1 MGPIVPLASRPGRSM
16 RGVRVGSGPGGRPAP
31 AQPPARPEAC
41 GCRRA
46 GRRWRRR
53 RWGCSLART
62 LAASGRSRAFR
73 RRRAGPGFRCRRRRL
88 APELMMLTAGIEL
101 AEGKSN
107 LADPAAADPLG
118 AIGPGPADAAGAVR
132 QWLTVAAARAARADA
147 TAGLL
152 PFDCH
157 ASACA
162 PSDVSKARTFML
174 ATTRAGSCSSRSSA
188 QSAPLQPRVIS
199 TWATKP

>member
-1 MGPIVPLASRPGRSM
+1 MI
-16 RGVRVGSGPGGRPAP
+16 
-31 AQPPARPEAC
+31 
-41 GCRRA
+41 
-46 GRRWRRR
+46 
-53 RWGCSLART
+53 
-62 LAASGRSRAFR
+62 
-73 RRRAGPGFRCRRRRL
+73 
-88 APELMMLTAGIEL
+88 LTAGIEL

-107 LADPAAADPLG
+107 LADPAVAAPLG
-118 AIGPGPADAAGAVR
+118 AIGPGPPAAADADAP
-132 QWLTVAAARAARADA
+132 VADCGGESGGADA

-162 PSDVSKARTFML
+162 PSDVSKARTCML
-174 ATTRAGSCSSRSSA
+174 ATTRAGSRSSRSSA

>member
-1 MGPIVPLASRPGRSM
+1 MI
-16 RGVRVGSGPGGRPAP
+16 
-31 AQPPARPEAC
+31 
-41 GCRRA
+41 
-46 GRRWRRR
+46 
-53 RWGCSLART
+53 
-62 LAASGRSRAFR
+62 
-73 RRRAGPGFRCRRRRL
+73 
-88 APELMMLTAGIEL
+88 LTAGIEL

-118 AIGPGPADAAGAVR
+118 AIGPGPPDTAGADAPVADRGCGASG
-132 QWLTVAAARAARADA
+132 AADA

-162 PSDVSKARTFML
+162 PSDVSKARTCML
-174 ATTRAGSCSSRSSA
+174 ATTRAGSRSSRSSA